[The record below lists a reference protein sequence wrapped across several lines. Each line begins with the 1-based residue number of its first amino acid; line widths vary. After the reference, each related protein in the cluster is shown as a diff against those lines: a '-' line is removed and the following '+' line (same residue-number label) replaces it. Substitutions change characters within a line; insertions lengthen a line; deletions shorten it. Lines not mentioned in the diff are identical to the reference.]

1 MFAPVVFRFRTYNV
15 AVSGSSA
22 DYMKSV
28 LDNPKVQ
35 LWLEQA
41 KKEEETIES
50 TEVGM

>member
-15 AVSGSSA
+15 AVSKISA

-28 LDNPKVQ
+28 LENPKVQ

-41 KKEEETIES
+41 KKEVETIES